1 MNRQRE
7 NSSDP
12 RRNENAKRKK
22 NLYPRNF
29 FFTVILFTKVGGGR
43 GITHAGL
50 AIFAGQGA
58 RKKLHS
64 PAVPP
69 FVTRDACGES
79 KVKQITGSFGRIFS
93 RGIYVGEKV
102 SDELCL
108 TCAVKNR
115 SIESYR
121 LS

>member
-22 NLYPRNF
+22 KSLSEKFLLYCHF
-29 FFTVILFTKVGGGR
+29 IYQSWGGEGR
-43 GITHAGL
+43 EGITHAGL

-108 TCAVKNR
+108 T
-115 SIESYR
+115 
-121 LS
+121 

>member
-22 NLYPRNF
+22 KSLSEKFLLYYCHF
-29 FFTVILFTKVGGGR
+29 IYQSWGGE

-108 TCAVKNR
+108 T
-115 SIESYR
+115 
-121 LS
+121 